1 MTTASPR
8 HIRPADRSR
17 MRRAARAERRPS
29 IGGRILGGFGEV
41 LITLGVLGL
50 LFVVWELW
58 WTGIDADRDRREATE
73 EFYSQ
78 IQAAGEDLGG
88 GGEVNGNGDESTF
101 EACYTLESG
110 TEIGCSPSMRDLA
123 DGEST
128 MAMLYAPRL
137 GDNWAAP
144 VRQGVEAMQLDRGGV
159 GHYPTTQWP
168 DEPGNFAVAGHR
180 NTYASML
187 GNQDRL
193 QPGDELYLQTAEGIY
208 IYEVYESYVVQPH
221 QREVL
226 LPVPGDESQ
235 PEPDTGILTLTT
247 CHPLYSNAERLIT
260 HARITDFEPTG
271 GEIPAAIAH
280 HIPGADVP
288 QASGER

>member
-17 MRRAARAERRPS
+17 MRQAARAERPS
-29 IGGRILGGFGEV
+29 IGRRILGGFGEV

-88 GGEVNGNGDESTF
+88 DGEVNGNSDESTF
-101 EACYTLESG
+101 EACYTLEDG
-110 TEIGCSPSMRDLA
+110 TQIGCSPSMRDLA

-271 GEIPAAIAH
+271 GKIPAPIAH
-280 HIPGADVP
+280 HIPGADAP